1 MIYADYDFYLN
12 DYAGTEIS
20 TADFP
25 RLSRQASAYIDT
37 ITYGNAEKATDS
49 KVIAKLSD
57 ACCAVAE
64 VMYTQ
69 EQGGEVA
76 SESNDGASVTYVTGN
91 ATPEQQMYNAAVM
104 YLSNA
109 GLLYAG
115 VM

>member
-1 MIYADYDFYLN
+1 MIYADYDYYLN
-12 DYAGTEIS
+12 EYFGNSIS
-20 TADFP
+20 SDDFA
-25 RLSRQASAYIDT
+25 RLSRHASAYIDT

-64 VMYTQ
+64 VMYKQ

-76 SESNDGASVTYVTGN
+76 SESNDGASVTYVIGST
-91 ATPEQQMYNAAVM
+91 TPEQRMYSTAVM
-104 YLSNA
+104 HLSST

-115 VM
+115 VL